1 MLLFP
6 GWKLS
11 RINLGS
17 AYLLSAA
24 SIYSEFSMLRFVQIP
39 VYIFMEKKYND
50 RIFDCYPMFI
60 APR

>member
-1 MLLFP
+1 MVGVVREVEMLLFP

-24 SIYSEFSMLRFVQIP
+24 SISIVRLACYVFADACVQIHGEE
-39 VYIFMEKKYND
+39 IE
-50 RIFDCYPMFI
+50 
-60 APR
+60 

>member
-1 MLLFP
+1 MREVEMLLFP

-24 SIYSEFSMLRFVQIP
+24 SISIVRLACYAFADACVQIHGEE
-39 VYIFMEKKYND
+39 IE
-50 RIFDCYPMFI
+50 
-60 APR
+60 